1 MELFLSG
8 MVIAL
13 CCTIRLCTSTNSP
26 VSSSTNGT
34 GLNTNGAITFPV
46 FHINNSLISTMI
58 QPEGMPADSTVIGD
72 DSMRKNKYFMGIS
85 LGTPPVFNLVAIDT
99 GSTLSWVQCEN
110 CQIKCYH
117 QAAEAG
123 QIFNPYNSS
132 TYSKLGCSTEACHDV
147 HMDLSVEYGCVEEND
162 ACIYSLRYGSGEYSV
177 GYLGKDRLTLATTTT
192 TSSISSSI
200 DNFIFGC
207 GQDNF
212 YSGSN
217 AGIVGF
223 GTKSYS
229 FFNQVSQL
237 TDYTAFSY
245 CFPRNHENKGS
256 LTIGPYARDINIM
269 WTKLIYYDHR
279 PAYAIQQL
287 DMMVNG
293 IRLEIDPYIY
303 TSQMTIVDS
312 GTTDTYILSSVFDA
326 LDKAMTKEM
335 QAKGYARGWEERK
348 ICFISNSGSA
358 NWNDFPTV
366 EMKLIR
372 STLKLPVEN
381 AFYESSNNVIC
392 STFLPDDAG
401 VRGVQMLGNRA
412 VRSFKLVFDIQAMN
426 FGFKARAC

>member
-1 MELFLSG
+1 
-8 MVIAL
+8 
-13 CCTIRLCTSTNSP
+13 
-26 VSSSTNGT
+26 
-34 GLNTNGAITFPV
+34 
-46 FHINNSLISTMI
+46 MI
-58 QPEGMPADSTVIGD
+58 QPANIPADSSTVIGD

-85 LGTPPVFNLVAIDT
+85 LGTPPVFNLVTIDT
-99 GSTLSWVQCEN
+99 GSTLSWVQCKN
-110 CQIKCYH
+110 CQIKCYD
-117 QAAEAG
+117 QAAKAG

-132 TYSKLGCSTEACHDV
+132 TYSKVGCSTEACNGM
-147 HMDLSVEYGCVEEND
+147 HMDLAVEYGCVEED
-162 ACIYSLRYGSGEYSV
+162 DTCIYSLRYGSGEYSV
-177 GYLGKDRLTLATTTT
+177 GYLGKDRLTLA
-192 TSSISSSI
+192 SNRSI

-207 GQDNF
+207 GEDNL
-212 YSGSN
+212 YNGVN
-217 AGIVGF
+217 AGIIGF
-223 GTKSYS
+223 GTKSHS
-229 FFNQVSQL
+229 FFNQVCQQ

-245 CFPRNHENKGS
+245 CFPRDHENEGS
-256 LTIGPYARDINIM
+256 LTIGPYARDINLM
-269 WTKLIYYDHR
+269 WTKLIYYDHK

-303 TSQMTIVDS
+303 ISKMTIVDS
-312 GTTDTYILSSVFDA
+312 GTADTYILSPVFDA

-335 QAKGYARGWEERK
+335 QAKGYTRGWDERR

-381 AFYESSNNVIC
+381 ALYESSNNVIC